1 MERNNQLMMMGV
13 GFTMFLV
20 IVGVIV
26 YITVFKKDDA
36 SGATEDPVTTDEAGT
51 TEDPAKPKDP
61 ATTDPNGNVIKGQ
74 TTANL
79 VVGKRR
85 RYVKVPGN
93 SMAECRKKAKQYGYL
108 ATGYRNADHPDSK
121 MKNTCFFYTKAE
133 PRWSGEKRDFV
144 QVSGCTDASKKWP
157 DCGTDGGV
165 IPGWARSNLVTQPEI
180 RAKNI
185 DECREKAED
194 LEYVGVGYRTSEN
207 SVMEKKDTCFF
218 YDGTDAR
225 FKGDF
230 RDLENVTGCT
240 DATKSWPDC

>member
-1 MERNNQLMMMGV
+1 MERNQMMMMGG
-13 GFTMFLV
+13 GFAMFLV
-20 IVGVIV
+20 IVGLIV
-26 YITVFKKDDA
+26 YITVFSKGDDTKEGEETKETKETDEA
-36 SGATEDPVTTDEAGT
+36 GDTKETDEAGT
-51 TEDPAKPKDP
+51 VDS
-61 ATTDPNGNVIKGQ
+61 NGNVIKGQ

-79 VVGKRR
+79 VVGKKR
-85 RYVKVPGN
+85 RYLKVPGN

-108 ATGYRNADHPDSK
+108 ATGYRNAEHPDSK

-133 PRWSGEKRDFV
+133 PRWSGEKRDSV

-157 DCGTDGGV
+157 DCGTDGIV
-165 IPGWARSNLVTQPEI
+165 IPGWTRSNIVTQPEI

-194 LEYVGVGYRTSEN
+194 LEYDGVGYRTSEH

-218 YDGTDAR
+218 YDGTDAS